1 VAAPQNY
8 LAVIKVVGIG
18 GGGVNAVN
26 RMIEE
31 GLKGVE
37 FIAINTDAQALL
49 MSDAD
54 VKLDV
59 GRELTRGL
67 GAGANPDVGNK
78 AAEDHRE
85 EIEEVLKGAD
95 MVFVTAG
102 EGGGTGTGGAPV
114 VANVARSLGALTI
127 GVVTRPFGF
136 EGKRRVVQA
145 EIGIEKLR
153 SEVDTLIV
161 IPNDRLL
168 SISDRH
174 VSVLDAFKA
183 ADQVL
188 LSGVQG
194 ITDLIT
200 TPGLINLDFAD
211 VKSVMSG
218 AGSALMGTGSS
229 RGDDRAVAAAEM
241 AISSPLLEASIDGAH
256 GVLLS
261 IQGGSDLG
269 LFEINEAAQLVSNSA
284 AVDANII
291 FGAVIDDALGD
302 EVRVTVIAAGLDQ
315 ERASRSAAGGG
326 ADAGGTFGGGSQ
338 VVSGG
343 FTSPAEPVPAPPAPA
358 PRPAPVVSDPGPPA
372 PEAVHETVP
381 APPLPDSGAAMSA
394 GSILSAPVMADA
406 ALAEPAPVAREA
418 PIPEP
423 PRPERT
429 VVAADTADADSSSYR
444 PAHAESAGKT
454 FDVAATRR
462 RPVVFEE
469 DDDLDVPD
477 FLK

>member
-1 VAAPQNY
+1 MAAPQNY

-26 RMIEE
+26 RMIEV

-67 GAGANPDVGNK
+67 GAGANPEVGRQ
-78 AAEDHRE
+78 AAEDHTE
-85 EIEEVLKGAD
+85 EIEEVLRGAD

-114 VANVARSLGALTI
+114 VARIARSLGALTI

-136 EGKRRVVQA
+136 EGRRRANAA
-145 EIGIEKLR
+145 ETGIEELR
-153 SEVDTLIV
+153 NEVDTLIV

-168 SISDRH
+168 SISDRNI
-174 VSVLDAFKA
+174 SMLDAFKS

-188 LSGVQG
+188 LQGVSG

-218 AGSALMGTGSS
+218 AGSALMGIGSA
-229 RGDDRAVAAAEM
+229 RGDDRAIEAARM

-261 IQGGSDLG
+261 ISGGSDLG
-269 LFEINEAAQLVSNSA
+269 LFEINEAAQLVSEA
-284 AVDANII
+284 AHTEANII

-302 EVRVTVIAAGLDQ
+302 EVRVTVIAAGFDGGAPRRTSTAPAVRH
-315 ERASRSAAGGG
+315 EPAKTGESAAGGWTAEREPALVG
-326 ADAGGTFGGGSQ
+326 ASAEGGSAAT
-338 VVSGG
+338 SG
-343 FTSPAEPVPAPPAPA
+343 E
-358 PRPAPVVSDPGPPA
+358 
-372 PEAVHETVP
+372 
-381 APPLPDSGAAMSA
+381 
-394 GSILSAPVMADA
+394 GSIDLP
-406 ALAEPAPVAREA
+406 RE
-418 PIPEP
+418 
-423 PRPERT
+423 
-429 VVAADTADADSSSYR
+429 
-444 PAHAESAGKT
+444 PAHAARPRT
-454 FDVAATRR
+454 LVFDDSNV
-462 RPVVFEE
+462 
-469 DDDLDVPD
+469 DDLDIPE
-477 FLK
+477 FLR